1 MGTAFNPAVAYR
13 LRYGLRT
20 VALLAA
26 PLAFLSIAFLYPL
39 AAFLYRG
46 IDNSEIAAN
55 LPETAKAIA
64 AWDQASAIPGEAV
77 FAALVTDL
85 AKAQANGRAALLARY
100 LNYRVNG
107 YRSLIM
113 AASEAAPGLLA
124 AGPPFK
130 PALVAIDKRWGE
142 APYWLAIAR
151 DSNTLT
157 PFYFLE
163 AADLDRAADG
173 SVKRKPDEEALYLGI
188 LGRTLFISSLVT
200 LFCLLIAYPIAYL
213 VASSPPRTA
222 NRLMIFVLL
231 PFWSSLL
238 IRSTAWVI
246 LLQEKGPLND
256 VMLLSGAVSEPVPI
270 AYTRWAVYIAMTDIL
285 LPFMALPIYSA
296 MKGISPHYVKAAIS
310 LGATPV
316 QAFWRV
322 YLPLSLPGVAAGC
335 LLVFVLAL
343 GYYITPDLVG
353 GRGDQML
360 SWFVAQYTNKVVNWG
375 LAAALGSIL
384 FVITILI
391 YLMFT
396 WRVGVNRIRLE

>member
-1 MGTAFNPAVAYR
+1 
-13 LRYGLRT
+13 

-26 PLAFLSIAFLYPL
+26 PLAFLSVAFLYPL

-46 IDNSEIAAN
+46 IDNSEIAGN

-64 AWDQASAIPGEAV
+64 AWDQTSVTPGEDT
-77 FAALVTDL
+77 FAALVKDL
-85 AKAQANGRAALLARY
+85 AEAQANGRAALLARY

-107 YRSLIM
+107 FRSLIM
-113 AASEAAPGLLA
+113 TTAEAAPGITA
-124 AGPPFK
+124 TGPPYK
-130 PALVAIDKRWGE
+130 DALIAADPRWSE
-142 APYWLAIAR
+142 TTYWQAIAR
-151 DSNTLT
+151 DTASLT

-163 AADLDRAADG
+163 ATDLERGPDG
-173 SVKRKPDEEALYLGI
+173 RVTKKAEDEALYVGV
-188 LGRTLFISSLVT
+188 LGRTLLISSLVT

-213 VASSPPRTA
+213 VASSPPKTA

-256 VMLLSGAVSEPVPI
+256 VLLASGLVSEPVSI

-285 LPFMALPIYSA
+285 LPFMALPIYST

-310 LGATPV
+310 LGATPF
-316 QAFWRV
+316 QAFRRV

-391 YLMFT
+391 YLVFT
-396 WRVGVNRIRLE
+396 WRVGVNRIGLE

>member
-1 MGTAFNPAVAYR
+1 M
-13 LRYGLRT
+13 
-20 VALLAA
+20 ALLAA

-39 AAFLYRG
+39 AAFLFRG

-55 LPETAKAIA
+55 LPETSKAIT
-64 AWDQASAIPGEAV
+64 AWDQASDIPDEAV
-77 FAALVTDL
+77 FAALVNDL
-85 AKAQANGRAALLARY
+85 ARAQAEGRAALLARY

-107 YRSLIM
+107 FRSLIM
-113 AASEAAPGLLA
+113 ATAETSALLTA
-124 AGPPFK
+124 AGPPYK
-130 PALVAIDKRWGE
+130 PALITADKRWGE
-142 APYWLAIAR
+142 PRYWQAIAR
-151 DSNTLT
+151 DSAALT

-163 AADLDRAADG
+163 ASDLDHAADG
-173 SVKRKPDEEALYLGI
+173 SIVRKPETEALYI
-188 LGRTLFISSLVT
+188 SVLGRTLIISSLVT

-213 VASSPPRTA
+213 VASSPPKTA

-256 VMLLSGAVSEPVPI
+256 VLLMSGVVSEPVPI

-285 LPFMALPIYSA
+285 LPFMALPIYST

-310 LGATPV
+310 LGATPF
-316 QAFWRV
+316 QAFRRV

-384 FVITILI
+384 FVLTILI
-391 YLMFT
+391 YLVFA
-396 WRVGVNRIRLE
+396 WRVGVSRIRLE